1 MTLASRVRAALAPT
15 RSEAEQA
22 VVRGTGIATT
32 ARVVTE
38 GIRALRLLL
47 MAKMLA
53 PEDVGTF
60 GVAMAVLAFL
70 DTVTEPGIQV
80 ALVRRPGDIEQHLET
95 AFSLQLLRGA
105 AMAAALYLLAPA
117 IAGFFNIASA
127 VIVVRALAVVVM
139 LRAFTNP
146 AIARLQREL
155 KFLPIALMNL
165 SDPVVSVIVLVP
177 LLLMRPDSWALM
189 LAFIAG
195 QAARTVVSYVICPY
209 RPRFKIGM
217 AQARE
222 LASFGRWMVSAQV
235 VIYLCLSGDNLFV
248 GRTMGPAALGLY
260 ALAFRI
266 TELPTTLLTRG
277 MGDSI
282 LPVFSKLQHDRAA
295 LSQFFRKAVLW
306 VSCGAFAI
314 SAAIVAGAP
323 LIQKVFL
330 SARWDGI
337 VPVIRI
343 LAVGALLRAVL
354 AVAGALSVAVGRPDI
369 NFHMNATR
377 LVVMAVTIYP
387 LAQRF
392 GLIGVGL
399 SVALG
404 LVAHLVV
411 CMVTARQFLA
421 VPHPDPVTVASSDT
435 VRA

>member
-1 MTLASRVRAALAPT
+1 MRWVRRVRAALAPA
-15 RSEAEQA
+15 RSEAERA

-32 ARVVTE
+32 ARVITE

-60 GVAMAVLAFL
+60 GVAMAVLSFL
-70 DTVTEPGIQV
+70 DMVTEPGIQV
-80 ALVRRPGDIEQHLET
+80 ALVRRPGDIEHHLET

-105 AMAAALYLLAPA
+105 LLAAALYLLAPA

-127 VIVVRALAVVVM
+127 VIVVRALAAVVM
-139 LRAFTNP
+139 LRALTNP
-146 AIARLQREL
+146 AIARVQREL
-155 KFLPIALMNL
+155 RFLPMALMNL
-165 SDPVVSVIVLVP
+165 ADPVVSVIVLVP
-177 LLLMRPDSWALM
+177 LLLMRPDAWALM

-209 RPRFKIGM
+209 RPRLAINL
-217 AQARE
+217 AHARE

-235 VIYLCLSGDNLFV
+235 VIYLCLTGDNLFV
-248 GRTMGPAALGLY
+248 GRTMGPAALGFY

-266 TELPTTLLTRG
+266 TELPSTLLTRG
-277 MGDSI
+277 MSDSI

-295 LSQFFRKAVLW
+295 LSQFFGKAVLW
-306 VSCGAFAI
+306 VSCAAFAI
-314 SAAIVAGAP
+314 SAVIIAGAP

-330 SARWDGI
+330 SERWDGI
-337 VPVIRI
+337 VPVMRI
-343 LAVGALLRAVL
+343 LALGAMLRAVL
-354 AVAGALSVAVGRPDI
+354 SVAGALSVAVGRPDI

-377 LVVMAVTIYP
+377 LVVMAATIYP
-387 LAQRF
+387 LAHRF
-392 GLIGVGL
+392 GLIGVGI

-404 LVAHLVV
+404 LVAHLLV
-411 CMVTARQFLA
+411 CIVTARQFLA
-421 VPHPDPVTVASSDT
+421 AAPVAATTVASSDT